1 MKKLIFN
8 LFVLA
13 IGLGVFIVAVVSIS
27 TPIVLLRP
35 TSDPAIHAEY
45 IAPSIHFMGIT
56 PPLRNGKAHVASS
69 VTKSSKSAQNMRPSS
84 VRKKQ
89 AAQSSASSNAGEV
102 LFGQFS
108 TAKAMGYHAGPVEY
122 HRRMLT
128 CPLVKEYVK

>member
-13 IGLGVFIVAVVSIS
+13 IGLVVFIAAVVNIS

-35 TSDPAIHAEY
+35 TSEPAIHAEY
-45 IAPSIHFMGIT
+45 IAPSVHFMGVV
-56 PPLRNGKAHVASS
+56 PPLRNGKAHIASS
-69 VTKSSKSAQNMRPSS
+69 AKADKAQNMRSSS
-84 VRKKQ
+84 VRKKVT
-89 AAQSSASSNAGEV
+89 AQGSASHAGEV

-122 HRRMLT
+122 HRRTLT

>member
-1 MKKLIFN
+1 MKKLILN
-8 LFVLA
+8 LFVLI
-13 IGLGVFIVAVVSIS
+13 IGVGVFIAAVVNIS

-35 TSDPAIHAEY
+35 TIDPAIHAEY
-45 IAPSIHFMGIT
+45 IAPDTHFMGVT
-56 PPLRNGKAHVASS
+56 PPLKNGKAHMASL
-69 VTKSSKSAQNMRPSS
+69 SKAKGMRASA
-84 VRKKQ
+84 VRKKV
-89 AAQSSASSNAGEV
+89 AAQGSASHAGEV